1 MTKKRNNKNFIKS
14 PRNFFKESL
23 KTRLTQA
30 DENHL
35 FQSTINKT
43 LKKANQIYQK
53 DASKINLRTVVSPS
67 RGNQRLL
74 SRIGSPR
81 SKKIPG
87 KKNEDYQNVQ
97 SKFKDTSSE
106 VNKLLNEK
114 EKFHQMIDKRKKE
127 ASFRKHLG

>member
-1 MTKKRNNKNFIKS
+1 MPVAELLVSLRVCALACQIKMLAVHRN
-14 PRNFFKESL
+14 
-23 KTRLTQA
+23 
-30 DENHL
+30 
-35 FQSTINKT
+35 
-43 LKKANQIYQK
+43 
-53 DASKINLRTVVSPS
+53 
-67 RGNQRLL
+67 GNQPEP
-74 SRIGSPR
+74 SS
-81 SKKIPG
+81 SQKIPG